1 MKIQL
6 TIAIDFISS
15 RDYNDEECV
24 MHSKND
30 NIEIMISGEA
40 DKVIEEIFDSFKN
53 RYQNNQWEVVSLSLI
68 MFIYCYKCHRINFNP
83 GR

>member
-40 DKVIEEIFDSFKN
+40 DKVVEEIFDSFKN
-53 RYQNNQWEVVSLSLI
+53 RYQNNQ
-68 MFIYCYKCHRINFNP
+68 
-83 GR
+83 